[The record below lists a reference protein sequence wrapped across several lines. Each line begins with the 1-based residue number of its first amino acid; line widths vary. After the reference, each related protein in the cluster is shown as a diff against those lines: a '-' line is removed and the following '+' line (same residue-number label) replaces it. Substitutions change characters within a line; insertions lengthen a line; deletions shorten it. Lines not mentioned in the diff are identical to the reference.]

1 MVQPLLQTVATREEW
16 EGVRRSN
23 ISWHGATSGA
33 RLSECAARQGGAP
46 RLDASILLQLLII
59 ITGFNTP
66 IDFNILYDI
75 FPSTINTIKVSL
87 GKYMNAL
94 TPFFGTIL
102 SNLRRKNGSK
112 PRLDHTS
119 YWDPFIK
126 PLKKVTLPSTMDQS
140 PLYQYKAMFSK
151 HCLQLQC
158 MYFVWTGQTRLDAVE
173 DEEDA
178 KLIENILKRGK
189 NGYWAI
195 ERTPLDP
202 KCWLQTMEV
211 VTGWILV
218 ATVRHAF
225 KARASCGS
233 ISRWCYVQ
241 LWVCSC
247 TLVTHP

>member
-1 MVQPLLQTVATREEW
+1 MWLKIDRTITTDHHWYGTASPANGGHKR
-16 EGVRRSN
+16 GVRRSN

-59 ITGFNTP
+59 ITGFNTS

-112 PRLDHTS
+112 PRLNHTS

-126 PLKKVTLPSTMDQS
+126 PLEKIILPSTMDQS
-140 PLYQYKAMFSK
+140 PLYQYKAMFTAAV
-151 HCLQLQC
+151 HVFCLN
-158 MYFVWTGQTRLDAVE
+158 WS
-173 DEEDA
+173 
-178 KLIENILKRGK
+178 N
-189 NGYWAI
+189 
-195 ERTPLDP
+195 
-202 KCWLQTMEV
+202 
-211 VTGWILV
+211 
-218 ATVRHAF
+218 
-225 KARASCGS
+225 
-233 ISRWCYVQ
+233 
-241 LWVCSC
+241 
-247 TLVTHP
+247 